1 MANNMEASAS
11 IYKTKLTANDVAAQ
25 EPLWTIR
32 TEYDSTNWV
41 RKFKYV
47 QNHSDST
54 IANWSVAWYLAP
66 ATDATWSIVSWIAAT
81 TSLNWVAWVWIW
93 AITASY
99 YWWIQIWWYHSA
111 IITNGD
117 DDIAAWDALIWSST
131 NYWCNSTAA
140 NTAPT
145 NKVLGWAVA
154 VDSDANNTVAWK
166 ITVWE

>member
-1 MANNMEASAS
+1 MANNMEAWAS

-47 QNHSDST
+47 LIHSDT
-54 IANWSVAWYLAP
+54 TVANWTVLGYLTADL
-66 ATDATWSIVSWIAAT
+66 TRT
-81 TSLNWVAWVWIW
+81 TVTSDESDSDINFVAWVWIW

-99 YWWIQIWWYHSA
+99 YWWIQISWYHSV